1 MKHIHKLMYLALP
14 LLLTSCIKDGFD
26 KENCPGSLIIIP
38 TIPGEE
44 GGGTE
49 LKDTYTKVIDAN
61 GKEHI
66 VDVGSGKPIDLDDG
80 TYTIVSAKGL
90 KDDQANIKGTTISV
104 VTNPDGTAGDPGT
117 PSGGYTDITIGGN
130 NPGGGQDE
138 VKLEVPVVPQSRPL
152 ILKIHFEGEN
162 TALIQSLAG
171 TVSGIALSRDLN
183 YGFTPIDG
191 QDRHPAI
198 TTGSINYNFS
208 PGTETKDTYESA
220 RTLLGICGKST
231 QDFSLTVNYE
241 GDVQQPYTFDL
252 TSQLDGFHTKDV
264 TSSWV
269 IEITLRLGADF
280 QATIEDWKAGPE
292 SWMDAH

>member
-1 MKHIHKLMYLALP
+1 MKHIHILMYLALP

-38 TIPGEE
+38 TTPGEE

-49 LKDTYTKVIDAN
+49 QKNIQTKIIDAN

-66 VDVGSGKPIDLDDG
+66 VDIGSGKPVDLEDG
-80 TYTIVSAKGL
+80 DYTIVSVGGL
-90 KDDQANIKGTTISV
+90 EDDKANINGTTISV

-117 PSGGYTDITIGGN
+117 PSGGYTSITIGSN

-138 VKLEVPVVPQSRPL
+138 MKVEVPVVPQSRPL
-152 ILKIHFEGEN
+152 ILKVHFEGQN

-171 TVSGIALSRDLN
+171 AVSGIALSRDLN
-183 YGFTPIDG
+183 YGFTPVDG

-198 TTGSINYNFS
+198 TTGSINYNFA
-208 PGTETKDTYESA
+208 PDTETEDTFESI
-220 RTLLGICGKST
+220 RTLLGICGNST
-231 QDFSLTVNYE
+231 QTFSLAVNYE
-241 GDVQQPYTFDL
+241 GNVQQVYTFDI
-252 TSQLDGFHTKDV
+252 TSQLDGFHTRDV
-264 TSSWV
+264 TSPWV